1 MVKNVWPSKFE
12 TSGLSNFWLGI
23 KTFQCSVVFW
33 NLRRCQSS
41 SAQLRENQVL
51 RKDSGFPTK
60 DIDFLWWSIKQRIE
74 WKCKNF
80 SKKEPRAKEYNCQV
94 GERSSWYEGYFL
106 DGRISCRLIFFDLGK
121 FPVVYNSMA
130 VILSDKWSPFF
141 LILSVGSLCSNL
153 A

>member
-1 MVKNVWPSKFE
+1 MVKNVWPSKVE
-12 TSGLSNFWLGI
+12 TSGLSSFWWGI

-51 RKDSGFPTK
+51 RKDSGFLTK

-80 SKKEPRAKEYNCQV
+80 SNKEPRAKEYNDISMIFPGWAYQLSINFCD
-94 GERSSWYEGYFL
+94 L
-106 DGRISCRLIFFDLGK
+106 DK

-141 LILSVGSLCSNL
+141 LILSVGSLCNNL